1 MVLTVEELRKLID
14 KSRTKQ
20 RERLMG
26 CIIYYTPSLVHCVF
40 SHSEARGVTIYSHR
54 RGAFSVARF
63 DLSGNAKAFLSWNEQ
78 QNWLHAFLMYISK
91 VNNDQQD
98 WLHVLYLYKS
108 TTTLLI
114 NAFNGALV
122 QRLNKHEKKSERKM
136 AAIAV
141 FSNGSVW
148 SNCM

>member
-1 MVLTVEELRKLID
+1 MLEISTKELL
-14 KSRTKQ
+14 Q
-20 RERLMG
+20 E
-26 CIIYYTPSLVHCVF
+26 V
-40 SHSEARGVTIYSHR
+40 R

-78 QNWLHAFLMYISK
+78 Q
-91 VNNDQQD
+91 D

-114 NAFNGALV
+114 NAYNGALV